1 EMALLAKLP
10 VDGDISFQRF
20 CLLKKFCRSLRL
32 QNVPITHFLR
42 LPGLSGASAGES
54 QGKIESMIQ
63 GLFVAVLFFRE
74 SDRVGDYFWKYAIL
88 IKEKVE
94 ISGYPKKLSFELL
107 QPLLKLLIMKPL
119 PSEK

>member
-1 EMALLAKLP
+1 
-10 VDGDISFQRF
+10 
-20 CLLKKFCRSLRL
+20 
-32 QNVPITHFLR
+32 
-42 LPGLSGASAGES
+42 
-54 QGKIESMIQ
+54 MIQ
-63 GLFVAVLFFRE
+63 GLFVVALFFRE
-74 SDRVGDYFWKYAIL
+74 SDRVADYFWKYAIL